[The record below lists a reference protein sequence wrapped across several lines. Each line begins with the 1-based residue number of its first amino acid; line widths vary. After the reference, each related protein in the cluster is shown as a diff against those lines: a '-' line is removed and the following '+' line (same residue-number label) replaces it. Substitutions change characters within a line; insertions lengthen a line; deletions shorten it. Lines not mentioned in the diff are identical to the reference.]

1 MNTVRRLGRFF
12 IIIGIVFLALFFIS
26 DYIEQVE
33 GLYLLIGVASLGLGI
48 WLASRSRSKPEPP
61 RRFRTLRRLMGKDVR
76 QETDES
82 EELER

>member
-33 GLYLLIGVASLGLGI
+33 GWYLLLGVGSLGLGF
-48 WLASRSRSKPEPP
+48 WLASRSRSKPEPS
-61 RRFRTLRRLMGKDVR
+61 RRFRLLRRLMGKDVPR
-76 QETDES
+76 DTDES
-82 EELER
+82 EEMDG

>member
-33 GLYLLIGVASLGLGI
+33 GWYLLIGVGSLGLGI
-48 WLASRSRSKPEPP
+48 WLASRNRGKSEPP
-61 RRFRTLRRLMGKDVR
+61 RRFRLVRRLMGRDVP
-76 QETDES
+76 QEEQDDE
-82 EELER
+82 

>member
-33 GLYLLIGVASLGLGI
+33 GWYLLIGIASLGFGF
-48 WLASRSRSKPEPP
+48 WLASRNRSKPEPP
-61 RRFRTLRRLMGKDVR
+61 RRFRTLRRMMGQDVR
-76 QETDES
+76 SEKDET
-82 EELER
+82 EEIDG

>member
-1 MNTVRRLGRFF
+1 MSTVRRLGRFF

-33 GLYLLIGVASLGLGI
+33 GWYLLLGVASLGLGF

-61 RRFRTLRRLMGKDVR
+61 RRFRLLRRLMGKNVP
-76 QETDES
+76 QEADET
-82 EELER
+82 EEMDG